1 MKNDIED
8 KVTASYI
15 GLAVGD
21 ALGATTEFMTPRE
34 IAVDYG
40 VHNKIIGGGWLRLKP
55 GRVTDDTEMSL
66 ALGDSIIDSD
76 GFNIN
81 SVGEHFVSWMR
92 SKPVD
97 IGSTVRKGVRD
108 YMLNGVTIQME
119 SDMAAGNGAAMRN
132 LPIIIYCMKRWEYFE
147 QMTRMQSHLTHNNK
161 KSDLITLC
169 FGEMTKIMIETG
181 DKLKALELANRLIR
195 VNPKFS
201 YSKYKGEA
209 SGYIVDTFKT
219 VMHHF
224 ADSNDFEETLIRVVN
239 QGGDADTNGAIAG
252 MMAGALWGMD
262 SIPSKWTKRVEQK
275 VIKDIKQQSKKL
287 LELPVRYNDEIRN
300 SESD

>member
-8 KVTASYI
+8 KILASYVGFAI
-15 GLAVGD
+15 GD

-34 IAVDYG
+34 VASDYG
-40 VHNKIIGGGWLRLKP
+40 VHDKIIGGGWLKLKP

-66 ALGDSIIDSD
+66 ALGESIIQSG
-76 GFNIN
+76 GFNLH
-81 SVGEHFVSWMR
+81 SVGDHYVTWMR

-108 YMLNGVTIQME
+108 YMLKGVTEQPE

-132 LPIIIYCMKRWEYFE
+132 LPLVIYCLKKWGYFE
-147 QMTRMQSHLTHNNK
+147 QMTRLQSHLTHNNK

-169 FGEMTKIMIETG
+169 FGEMTKIMLETG
-181 DKLKALELANRLIR
+181 DKLKALKLANRLIKI
-195 VNPKFS
+195 NPKFS
-201 YSKYKGEA
+201 YSRYRGEA

-224 ADSNDFEETLIRVVN
+224 SDSTSFEETLVRVVN

-252 MMAGALWGMD
+252 MLAGALYGYD
-262 SIPSKWTKRVEQK
+262 SIPTKWTKKIDQK
-275 VIKDIKQQSKKL
+275 VLRDIEKQTKKL
-287 LELPVRYNDEIRN
+287 LELPVRYNDEISN
-300 SESD
+300 CEST

>member
-1 MKNDIED
+1 L
-8 KVTASYI
+8 
-15 GLAVGD
+15 GLAIGD

-34 IAVDYG
+34 IEATYG
-40 VHNKIIGGGWLRLKP
+40 VHRNIIGGGWLHLKQ

-66 ALGDSIIDSD
+66 ALGDSIIESD

-81 SVGEHFVSWMR
+81 NVGDHFVTWMR

-97 IGSTVRKGVRD
+97 IGSTVRKGIRD
-108 YMLNGVTIQME
+108 YMLKGITIQAE
-119 SDMAAGNGAAMRN
+119 SDMSAGNGAAMRN
-132 LPIIIYCMKRWEYFE
+132 LPIAIYCLKRWEYFE

-169 FGEMTKIMIETG
+169 FGEMTKVLLETG
-181 DKLKALELANRLIR
+181 DKLKALGLAHKMIKL
-195 VNPKFS
+195 NPKFS
-201 YSKYKGEA
+201 YSKYKGES

-224 ADSNDFEETLIRVVN
+224 SESNDFEQTLLRVVN

-252 MMAGALWGMD
+252 MLAGALYGMD
-262 SIPSKWTKRVEQK
+262 SIPSKWLRKIDQK
-275 VIKDIKQQSKKL
+275 VVKNIKVQTKKL
-287 LELPVRYNDEIRN
+287 LELPVRYSDEV
-300 SESD
+300 

>member
-209 SGYIVDTFKT
+209 SGYIVDTFKS

>member
-1 MKNDIED
+1 MKIDFED
-8 KVTASYI
+8 KVLGSYV

-34 IAVDYG
+34 IAVNIG
-40 VHNKIIGGGWLRLKP
+40 VHNKITGGGWLRLKA

-66 ALGDSIIDSD
+66 ALGNSIVCCD
-76 GFNIN
+76 GFNLN
-81 SVGEHFVSWMR
+81 CVGDHFVTWMR

-97 IGSTVRKGVRD
+97 IGSTVRKGIRD
-108 YMLNGVTIQME
+108 FMLKGTTVQME

-132 LPIIIYCMKRWEYFE
+132 IPLIIYCMKRWEYFE
-147 QMTRMQSHLTHNNK
+147 QMTRLQSHLTHNNK

-169 FGEMTKIMIETG
+169 FGEMTKILLEEG
-181 DKLKALELANRLIR
+181 DKLKALNIANRLIR
-195 VNPKFS
+195 IHPKFS

-219 VMHHF
+219 VMHYF
-224 ADSNDFEETLIRVVN
+224 ADNDSFEDILIGVVN

-252 MMAGALWGMD
+252 MLAGALYGYN
-262 SIPSKWTKRVEQK
+262 SIPAKWIKKIDQK
-275 VIKDIKQQSKKL
+275 VLKDIRAQAEKL
-287 LELPVRYNDEIRN
+287 LELPVRYSDEI
-300 SESD
+300 